1 MESVIVHRHTAKI
14 VLFSFFCVY
23 QNTFHIYVKRYI
35 IMQNISHIHIS
46 DSCNERK
53 LFVGT
58 FLLEYYSYIIVHCQ
72 G

>member
-1 MESVIVHRHTAKI
+1 
-14 VLFSFFCVY
+14 
-23 QNTFHIYVKRYI
+23 
-35 IMQNISHIHIS
+35 MQNISHIHIS